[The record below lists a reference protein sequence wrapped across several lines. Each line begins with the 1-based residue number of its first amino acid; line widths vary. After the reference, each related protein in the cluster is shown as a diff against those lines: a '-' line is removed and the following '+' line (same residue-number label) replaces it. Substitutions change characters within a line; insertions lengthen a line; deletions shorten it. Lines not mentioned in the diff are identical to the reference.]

1 MLYRIFVHMRRAI
14 AIFFTLI
21 MLSVSFKEIVQ
32 YAAFKLNQDSIS
44 ALFCINKDKPEL
56 KCDGKCYLKKSIQ
69 ASEKENKQSKPVP
82 PPDEKSLV
90 VYFENS
96 FHASN
101 ASIAQRSN
109 PFFNYVEFI
118 SFLLHQDIPHPPEG
132 LT

>member
-1 MLYRIFVHMRRAI
+1 MRRGI

-69 ASEKENKQSKPVP
+69 ATEKENKQSKPVP
-82 PPDEKSLV
+82 PPDEKSMV
-90 VYFENS
+90 VYFES
-96 FHASN
+96 SSHPSN
-101 ASIAQRSN
+101 AAIALRSN
-109 PFFNYVEFI
+109 PLFDYVEPV